1 MELKFELATEPA
13 VKAVIAVGA
22 FLGITKVITTCPNT
36 FGVSGCVL
44 ITGLALLLCTYCTPP
59 LRARATPS

>member
-13 VKAVIAVGA
+13 VKAVIVVGA

-44 ITGLALLLCTYCTPP
+44 ITSLSLFLGTHRMSP
-59 LRARATPS
+59 LRAHATPN

>member
-1 MELKFELATEPA
+1 MELKFKLATESA
-13 VKAVIAVGA
+13 VKTVIAVGA

-44 ITGLALLLCTYCTPP
+44 ITGLALILGTHRMPP
-59 LRARATPS
+59 LRARTTPS

>member
-22 FLGITKVITTCPNT
+22 FLGITKIITICPNT
-36 FGVSGCVL
+36 FGVIGCVL
-44 ITGLALLLCTYCTPP
+44 ITGLALLLGTHRTPP
-59 LRARATPS
+59 LRARATSS